1 MYDPC
6 EMNLI
11 YSTRKHKLETPMTD
25 DRDVMQWT
33 LQWIDSVEPFER
45 LLPVNLFNQTFLY
58 FMKWYFDCYRIVFS
72 LKSELTMYITD

>member
-45 LLPVNLFNQTFLY
+45 LFIVNLLIKHVIFYEILFCLLHKCIEPK
-58 FMKWYFDCYRIVFS
+58 M
-72 LKSELTMYITD
+72 

>member
-45 LLPVNLFNQTFLY
+45 LLIEKMFSKILFQNEIIFELLHKHNQSKQLRGR
-58 FMKWYFDCYRIVFS
+58 CI
-72 LKSELTMYITD
+72 

>member
-1 MYDPC
+1 
-6 EMNLI
+6 MNLI

-45 LLPVNLFNQTFLY
+45 LLIEKMFSKILFQNEIIF
-58 FMKWYFDCYRIVFS
+58 
-72 LKSELTMYITD
+72 ELLRKTYI

>member
-45 LLPVNLFNQTFLY
+45 LLIEKMFSKILFQTEIIFELLH
-58 FMKWYFDCYRIVFS
+58 KHN
-72 LKSELTMYITD
+72 KSKQVRGR

>member
-11 YSTRKHKLETPMTD
+11 YSTRKHKPETPMTD

-33 LQWIDSVEPFER
+33 LQWIDSVEPSER
-45 LLPVNLFNQTFLY
+45 LLIVNLFNKTLFIL
-58 FMKWYFDCYRIVFS
+58 
-72 LKSELTMYITD
+72 